1 MLLCTTKLWLNYKD
15 AIHCSPVT
23 SRVDALLSGH
33 KGPGIEAKK
42 NDMAIHRTVQQTI
55 PNSDRIEGIRTV
67 IARLWNGIEILRLK
81 M

>member
-42 NDMAIHRTVQQTI
+42 NDMMRGGGKGKLNSAAVSLAIELFSV
-55 PNSDRIEGIRTV
+55 
-67 IARLWNGIEILRLK
+67 A
-81 M
+81 